1 VNYTPQKVA
10 NVLLLAVVVGLLYQA
25 WKDRA
30 DWLEAAGWATL
41 AGLLSLLWLMPW
53 YIVWLLP
60 LAAIVE
66 DRRLRI
72 AALAFGGFV
81 TLLYIP

>member
-1 VNYTPQKVA
+1 
-10 NVLLLAVVVGLLYQA
+10 
-25 WKDRA
+25 
-30 DWLEAAGWATL
+30 
-41 AGLLSLLWLMPW
+41 LLSLLWLMPW

-72 AALAFGGFV
+72 AALVFGAFV